1 MYAAANWKKTSL
13 DMCLKMT
20 LPFQPTVTVGT
31 DQKSFFTN
39 DEVCSMLVDAFD
51 KIWKNFKPDEK
62 KTDGAI

>member
-1 MYAAANWKKTSL
+1 
-13 DMCLKMT
+13 MCLNIK

-51 KIWKNFKPDEK
+51 KIWKNFKPDERK
-62 KTDGAI
+62 SDGAI